1 MTALTDT
8 DPNIGTEDTA
18 ATGQTAV
25 TEAPKPATKKRQRTH
40 RLSLADLAAGLSGQ
54 VDMPIVDAAPES
66 KPSTTQSN
74 ETSTGVA
81 QWLADASHWLPR
93 DEDVLDIPS
102 IRVLTAEHRSR
113 VNKSSS
119 ALVRGSGQTLAAA
132 TLACGYVLN
141 VASLAIAT
149 TAILAQRA
157 VLDTATWK
165 NDSVSNW
172 RPRGLAEMS
181 SATSARARGI
191 KNRWVRAHYTFLAC
205 LARRYGQIANA
216 LSYHVAQTGAG
227 LNDPRRIASGL
238 MVGTTLVT
246 IAALVAVAW

>member
-1 MTALTDT
+1 MTAPTET
-8 DPNIGTEDTA
+8 DPDIGTEDTA
-18 ATGQTAV
+18 ATGQTTVA
-25 TEAPKPATKKRQRTH
+25 EEPKPAPKKRPRTN
-40 RLSLADLAAGLSGQ
+40 RLSLGDLAAGLSGQ
-54 VDMPIVDAAPES
+54 VDMPIVDAAPEL
-66 KPSTTQSN
+66 KPSTSQSN

-81 QWLADASHWLPR
+81 QWMADASHWLPR

-102 IRVLTAEHRSR
+102 IRELTAEHRSR

-119 ALVRGSGQTLAAA
+119 ALVRGSGQTLAAV
-132 TLACGYVLN
+132 TLACGYALN

-149 TAILAQRA
+149 TSVLAQRA
-157 VLDTATWK
+157 VLDTDTWK
-165 NDSVSNW
+165 NDTMSAW

-191 KNRWVRAHYTFLAC
+191 RNRWVRAHYTFLAC

-216 LSYHVAQTGAG
+216 LSYHVAQAAAG

-246 IAALVAVAW
+246 IAALVSVAW